1 MTMSK
6 PGALQGRPVWI
17 LGVAAIAAALIFTPM
32 ASGREVRDEVGRKVR
47 VPRSPRRIIS
57 LAPSITECLYALGAG
72 QSVVG
77 VTRFSNYPPE
87 AASLP
92 KVGSYVHVDLEHVIS
107 LRPDLIIAIR
117 DGNPKEVVAR
127 LERMGLPVFVV
138 DPRSVEDLFRT
149 LRGLGALV
157 GRRGQAEELVE
168 DLQRRLDR
176 IRREV
181 QGKPRPR
188 VLLQIG
194 VDPLVSVGDS
204 TLQGQLIELAGGQ
217 NIAGD
222 GPILYPI
229 LSMERVLEA
238 DPDVILVS
246 SMVGEAGSRRA
257 LREWSRWPTLQ
268 AVRKGRVHLID
279 GDLIDRPSPRIL
291 EGLENMVQWIHP
303 EIPLVLHPAGSD
315 DVATR
320 GGKGRK
326 R

>member
-1 MTMSK
+1 
-6 PGALQGRPVWI
+6 
-17 LGVAAIAAALIFTPM
+17 
-32 ASGREVRDEVGRKVR
+32 
-47 VPRSPRRIIS
+47 